1 MREEFHFKSNNQ
13 YVKNSAFKGA
23 IDIIDF
29 IEYIEKRE
37 AAHLA
42 YFSISNFIIKS

>member
-1 MREEFHFKSNNQ
+1 MVRI
-13 YVKNSAFKGA
+13 APLKGA
-23 IDIIDF
+23 IDIIAF

-37 AAHLA
+37 AAHLD